1 MPVLYRTELEIDAA
15 LGDVE
20 AAILEWIESLHLSDD
35 HQAQVWRG
43 DIDQVTAL
51 TILVTFREH
60 WTIDV
65 QVAQDGVMTFLDAS
79 VHSKAQRRR
88 TSLPLIERLIERFSC
103 RLDLRTVRNEAT
115 RVNES
120 SLRQFMEETFM
131 TTSRLLPLV
140 GISENFEGKT
150 PLDPDA
156 LQRKLAG
163 TAHVAV
169 WHSATSLEIV
179 KELGRHSACYNGAVR
194 IYRPRP
200 SPADDRERHP
210 FFLWSRACKPGFG
223 QELLERV
230 VEQALNVDPSSRV
243 AGIVARVQQEERN
256 ATAIA
261 RPSEE
266 IDRLRATV
274 DARDDEIARL
284 KEQLDQAARFMAGEI
299 HLEANVGEV
308 EPETV
313 AEAVQLAESECEMLE
328 FFQSARDEAA
338 ESRYPQAV
346 AVLGA
351 LRGLN
356 TLAGRLSEGTTSEEG
371 IVPWLRGANLDIS
384 SESVDTMH
392 RYGDQ
397 RMFRDEFGRL
407 VEMQLH
413 IKLGGGLGQDSRC
426 RIHFRWN
433 ATASQIQVGH
443 VGRHLQ
449 TSQS

>member
-1 MPVLYRTELEIDAA
+1 MPILYRTELEIDAA

-20 AAILEWIESLHLSDD
+20 AAILEWLESLHLPDD
-35 HQAQVWRG
+35 NQAQVWRG
-43 DIDQVTAL
+43 GIEQATAFTL
-51 TILVTFREH
+51 RVTFREH

-65 QVAQDGVMTFLDAS
+65 QVAQDSALTLLDAS
-79 VHSKAQRRR
+79 IHSETQKRR
-88 TSLPLIERLIERFSC
+88 TALPLSERLIERFSC
-103 RLDLRTVRNEAT
+103 RLDLRAVQNEAT
-115 RVNES
+115 RVSES
-120 SLRQFMEETFM
+120 NLRQFLDETFR
-131 TTSRLLPLV
+131 TTSRRLPLIAV
-140 GISENFEGKT
+140 SENFEGDT

-169 WHSATSLEIV
+169 WDSATSFRIV

-210 FFLWSRACKPGFG
+210 FFLWSRASKQGFD

-243 AGIVARVQQEERN
+243 AGIVARVQQEER
-256 ATAIA
+256 TTTEIA
-261 RPSEE
+261 RPLEE
-266 IDRLRATV
+266 IDRLRAIA
-274 DARDDEIARL
+274 DAKEEEIARL

-299 HLEANVGEV
+299 HIEPSIVEV

-313 AEAVQLAESECEMLE
+313 AEAVQLAELECEMLE
-328 FFQSARDEAA
+328 FFQSAREEAA

-351 LRGLN
+351 LRRLN
-356 TLAGRLSEGTTSEEG
+356 TLAGRLSDGATSEEG
-371 IVPWLRGANLDIS
+371 IVPWLRGANVDVS
-384 SESVDTMH
+384 TESMDTMH

-413 IKLGGGLGQDSRC
+413 IKLGGGLGQDNRC

-433 ATASQIQVGH
+433 AAASQIQVGH

-449 TSQS
+449 TGQS